1 MKFQEIDFHI
11 ELFKAY
17 LEPKEARFAYLDR
30 VKKKSGYPR
39 KAFFAKLD
47 QAFDTIREAWQ
58 NEYDLKTYRLIG
70 ELKDL
75 ALPISIF
82 SRYPALFHFSMAFQ
96 GHIDKGTLE
105 GLSRLKTLYK
115 LFKMAKGAK
124 EELPE
129 EKPSEKSFYLEKS
142 PLKKVPQIIID
153 QSIMDGLIKGLK
165 SFFPEKENEL
175 EMLLNGKELEKKLVW
190 PINQNQ
196 LVDLIKR
203 LMDAKKINSS
213 KTECKEW
220 ICQNFERSNGKNFN
234 PNSVYDILTG
244 KSKCTKNNRILSDL
258 NFL

>member
-1 MKFQEIDFHI
+1 LQ
-11 ELFKAY
+11 
-17 LEPKEARFAYLDR
+17 PKEARFAYLDR

-105 GLSRLKTLYK
+105 GLSRLKTLYN

-124 EELPE
+124 EELPV
-129 EKPSEKSFYLEKS
+129 EKPTK
-142 PLKKVPQIIID
+142 
-153 QSIMDGLIKGLK
+153 
-165 SFFPEKENEL
+165 N
-175 EMLLNGKELEKKLVW
+175 
-190 PINQNQ
+190 
-196 LVDLIKR
+196 
-203 LMDAKKINSS
+203 KINPLESI
-213 KTECKEW
+213 W
-220 ICQNFERSNGKNFN
+220 LKNPIMPF
-234 PNSVYDILTG
+234 D
-244 KSKCTKNNRILSDL
+244 DFL
-258 NFL
+258 NDGWLH